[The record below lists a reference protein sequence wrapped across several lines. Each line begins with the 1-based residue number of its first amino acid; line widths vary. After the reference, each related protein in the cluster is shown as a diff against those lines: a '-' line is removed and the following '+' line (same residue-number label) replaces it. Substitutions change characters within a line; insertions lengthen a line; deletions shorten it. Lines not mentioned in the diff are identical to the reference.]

1 MELLSYL
8 RIAVIAVTMLVS
20 SLLIRKLVRSNVK
33 GFRLVWAGYALI
45 MLNLIVGSLFHGTM
59 LPEEWKHSFLYE
71 VGFLTGYV
79 GQTIGL
85 LLVPLGIYQVMR
97 FLMPRLN
104 QSESLY
110 EELVHSI
117 NGIVYEVD
125 TRDFR
130 FTFVSN
136 KCHQVLGYTPKQWLR
151 NITWEKLIHPADLN
165 RVTEYCVAAT
175 RERRNHSIEF
185 RALCADGRVVWLRD
199 VATVIVE
206 PDQSVKLRGVLLDI
220 TERKSAELALE
231 ESEKRY
237 QMLFDSSP
245 LPMWVFDLESLA
257 FLAVNKAAI
266 NHYGYS
272 RDEFLAMTIK
282 DIRPSEEAPALIE
295 DIVRAKGGESHH
307 RELWKHRKKDGTL
320 IDVEITAHSIDF
332 GGRRARLVLANDVTE
347 RLQAAQALQESEER
361 LRTIINA
368 EPQFIKLLAAD
379 GTLLQI
385 NPAGLAM
392 IEAENEESVRGH
404 CMYPLVLAEYRDSFR
419 MLVESAFRGESG
431 ALTFEIVGRRGT
443 RRWLEM
449 HTVPLRNN
457 RGEVV
462 AMLGI
467 SSDITRRKSAEETSK
482 QAEEV
487 LRRREAHF
495 RNVIEQIFAFMP
507 EAVIVLTEKLN
518 IYKHNK
524 AFNDIVDK
532 YAAQLHYTK
541 EELTQ
546 RILYEIKTKISNG
559 DRTEIRIAQKA
570 TDRAKQSR

>member
-1 MELLSYL
+1 
-8 RIAVIAVTMLVS
+8 
-20 SLLIRKLVRSNVK
+20 
-33 GFRLVWAGYALI
+33 
-45 MLNLIVGSLFHGTM
+45 
-59 LPEEWKHSFLYE
+59 
-71 VGFLTGYV
+71 
-79 GQTIGL
+79 
-85 LLVPLGIYQVMR
+85 
-97 FLMPRLN
+97 
-104 QSESLY
+104 
-110 EELVHSI
+110 
-117 NGIVYEVD
+117 
-125 TRDFR
+125 
-130 FTFVSN
+130 
-136 KCHQVLGYTPKQWLR
+136 
-151 NITWEKLIHPADLN
+151 
-165 RVTEYCVAAT
+165 
-175 RERRNHSIEF
+175 
-185 RALCADGRVVWLRD
+185 
-199 VATVIVE
+199 
-206 PDQSVKLRGVLLDI
+206 
-220 TERKSAELALE
+220 
-231 ESEKRY
+231 
-237 QMLFDSSP
+237 
-245 LPMWVFDLESLA
+245 
-257 FLAVNKAAI
+257 
-266 NHYGYS
+266 
-272 RDEFLAMTIK
+272 
-282 DIRPSEEAPALIE
+282 
-295 DIVRAKGGESHH
+295 
-307 RELWKHRKKDGTL
+307 
-320 IDVEITAHSIDF
+320 
-332 GGRRARLVLANDVTE
+332 
-347 RLQAAQALQESEER
+347 
-361 LRTIINA
+361 
-368 EPQFIKLLAAD
+368 
-379 GTLLQI
+379 
-385 NPAGLAM
+385 M